1 MMTTGIQGSE
11 EAWENRSGSRVM
23 WGNSVATVGENLL
36 LSMWETFLGH
46 QEYVAVCG
54 ILLKLQV
61 LHLLEEQRVIK
72 INILM
77 IS

>member
-11 EAWENRSGSRVM
+11 EAWENHSGSRVM
-23 WGNSVATVGENLL
+23 WGNSVATMGENLL
-36 LSMWETFLGH
+36 LSLWETFLGN
-46 QEYVAVCG
+46 QEYVAVWW

-61 LHLLEEQRVIK
+61 LHLLEEQRVMK